1 MSFSLGS
8 RDVLVRIRA
17 ASLNPRDLA
26 IINGLG
32 KHLHPTPVKESLI
45 PGSDG
50 AGVVLEVGSD
60 VQDFCVGDHVV
71 THIAAHLADEAFA
84 TTDDMISGLGQQRD
98 GTLCEIG
105 VSSDTALVR
114 MPKSLSF
121 EEAATLTCSGLT
133 AWNALFGHPGK
144 VVHVGDHV
152 LVQGTGGVS
161 MAALQLAIA
170 AGTTVVATTSNQ
182 EKSSRLED
190 IGASRVINYRTT
202 KNWGQ
207 AARDLTSD
215 LPPGGASPSESYG
228 MDHVIDIGGYATLS
242 QSILATRP
250 GGVLSVVGASGG
262 FEDKRF
268 EVDGANVAREFIRD
282 QNTGTEGSWTEAR
295 IQRSWDAIALHATPS
310 IARHA
315 AKEVALV
322 QMGVL
327 ADFFGPRTHEVAG
340 GPEDLITVD
349 EYHAVMRVFPRAGFD
364 GQGMRKILCHL
375 CRTKADTTFDNWVG
389 DFGLTYG
396 TDGEG
401 ENLEEYKQ
409 GWEKARSA
417 SIWTSALESLVTLD
431 QQD

>member
-1 MSFSLGS
+1 MSFSLGP

-26 IINGLG
+26 IIN
-32 KHLHPTPVKESLI
+32 HLHPTPVKESLI

-84 TTDDMISGLGQQRD
+84 TTDDMIQGLGQQRD

-105 VSSDTALVR
+105 VFSDTALVR

-161 MAALQLAIA
+161 MAALQ
-170 AGTTVVATTSNQ
+170 
-182 EKSSRLED
+182 
-190 IGASRVINYRTT
+190 
-202 KNWGQ
+202 NWGQ
-207 AARDLTSD
+207 AARDLTPESRGMD
-215 LPPGGASPSESYG
+215 HVLSSLLTFLLRSLPPGGASPSESYG

-262 FEDKRF
+262 FEELLFRGISLRGIVVGNRQMF
-268 EVDGANVAREFIRD
+268 RNMVEFI
-282 QNTGTEGSWTEAR
+282 EAKNL
-295 IQRSWDAIALHATPS
+295 QPAVDDVTFELKDLKAAIERL
-310 IARHA
+310 R
-315 AKEVALV
+315 K
-322 QMGVL
+322 
-327 ADFFGPRTHEVAG
+327 
-340 GPEDLITVD
+340 
-349 EYHAVMRVFPRAGFD
+349 
-364 GQGMRKILCHL
+364 GQHFSKIIL
-375 CRTKADTTFDNWVG
+375 RN
-389 DFGLTYG
+389 
-396 TDGEG
+396 
-401 ENLEEYKQ
+401 
-409 GWEKARSA
+409 
-417 SIWTSALESLVTLD
+417 
-431 QQD
+431 